1 MEREIILREA
11 LDIVTYALYNDA
23 APQKVSHAM
32 EEVEEKEV
40 TFSDEEEANEVKR
53 RRMYWKQWSMI
64 YSGEQSEHQESEE
77 EDQTNDTHMTEEITV
92 DTKTFNEFRTLLS
105 KYYVS
110 EHSDAFSL
118 EQIKARRRSMRQI
131 MDRY

>member
-1 MEREIILREA
+1 MEREIILGEA

-53 RRMYWKQWSMI
+53 RRLYWK
-64 YSGEQSEHQESEE
+64 
-77 EDQTNDTHMTEEITV
+77 
-92 DTKTFNEFRTLLS
+92 
-105 KYYVS
+105 
-110 EHSDAFSL
+110 
-118 EQIKARRRSMRQI
+118 
-131 MDRY
+131 